1 MPSTFGSFIVYQD
14 GQRFHIAQSVPKHIS
29 ESNPPRTHYAGP
41 RVIMPE
47 IVSDLDRWMS
57 ERNEEGFTFQPGK

>member
-14 GQRFHIAQSVPKHIS
+14 NQGFHIAQAMPRHIS
-29 ESNPPRTHYAGP
+29 AGNPPRTQYAGP

-47 IVSDLDRWMS
+47 IVIDLDGWMQD
-57 ERNEEGFTFQPGK
+57 RKKEGFTFQDDK